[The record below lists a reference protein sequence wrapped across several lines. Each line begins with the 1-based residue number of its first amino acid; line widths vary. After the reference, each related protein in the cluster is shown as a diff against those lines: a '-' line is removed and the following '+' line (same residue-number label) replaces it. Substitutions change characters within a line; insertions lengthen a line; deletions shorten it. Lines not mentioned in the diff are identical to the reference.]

1 MVLVV
6 VLMVVGGAVDGG
18 GDCDGGSGS
27 VGGGGVGDGGGEFL
41 RLALELKLQ
50 SWLRLE

>member
-18 GDCDGGSGS
+18 VDCDGGSGS
-27 VGGGGVGDGGGEFL
+27 VGVFGMVVVNFL
-41 RLALELKLQ
+41 D
-50 SWLRLE
+50 WL